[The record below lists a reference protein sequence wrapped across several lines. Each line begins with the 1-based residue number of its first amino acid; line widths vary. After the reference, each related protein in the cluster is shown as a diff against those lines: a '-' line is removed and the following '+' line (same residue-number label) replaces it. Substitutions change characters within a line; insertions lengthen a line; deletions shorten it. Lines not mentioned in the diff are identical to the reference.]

1 MEKTLSYI
9 ELEELLDKIN
19 RKKYGA
25 YKRLLNKTILY
36 RDFKA
41 KFTKIQPDPYAKPSI
56 IECSIPHYLHR
67 LDIRKE
73 YSERIPLT
81 DYIYRKLYNTLRS
94 FHRKCG
100 SGYSCYLGIPR
111 PSPAILLRSAV
122 EIKNT
127 NIVVR
132 FYIGLP
138 SEKRRI
144 NSEKAKVLLL
154 KTLPNIIRKLTDFS
168 KEHDEI
174 REHINI
180 YKDYMFIRAWLET
193 RQAIAFIKENSILPR
208 ESSISDKPLANAI
221 PFTPPKK
228 DLVDILLPGNRKV
241 RGLLIRKGL
250 TLIIGGAYH
259 GKSTLLQAIQQGIY
273 PHIKGD
279 GREYVVTIPSAIAI
293 QAEDGRFIHNVDI
306 SSFIDKL
313 PMNIDTKC
321 FTTKDASGST
331 SMAASVNEAVEIGC
345 KAIIIDEDNSS
356 TNFLFKDHV
365 MQKILKNDP
374 IKPLSQQIRDFI
386 EKTGTSIILVMSSS
400 SIFLDKADTI
410 ILMENY
416 KPRVIDSFRT
426 SHEELIETQYSK
438 PLLRKFLGIKG
449 LVKIKQRGKKLFF
462 KYRDK
467 HVFELDLGYNPRII
481 EEGQV
486 KTIKYIITWLINQR
500 RPKSCKE
507 VIKEIDN
514 MLINKGFKAIANPVP
529 PDLAWVSGIDVV
541 WVLNRIDNAMF
552 KQITIQQ

>member
-1 MEKTLSYI
+1 MEKTLSYM
-9 ELEELLDKIN
+9 ELEELLNKIS
-19 RKKYGA
+19 RKRYGA
-25 YKRLLNKTILY
+25 YKKLLNKTILY

-81 DYIYRKLYNTLRS
+81 DYIYRKLYSILCS
-94 FHRKCG
+94 FRRKCG

-122 EIKNT
+122 EINNT
-127 NIVVR
+127 DIIVR

-154 KTLPNIIRKLTDFS
+154 KTLPNIIHKLADFS

-228 DLVDILLPGNRKV
+228 DLVDILLPGSRKI

-279 GREYVVTIPSAIAI
+279 GREYVVTISSAITI

-313 PMNIDTKC
+313 PMNINTKC

-400 SIFLDKADTI
+400 SIFLNKADTI

-416 KPRVIDSFRT
+416 KPRIIDSFRT
-426 SHEELIETQYSK
+426 SHEEPIETQYSK
-438 PLLRKFLGIKG
+438 PLLRKFSGIKG

-486 KTIKYIITWLINQR
+486 KTIKYVIKWLINRR

-507 VIKEIDN
+507 IIEEIDN
-514 MLINKGFKAIANPVP
+514 MLINVGFKAIANPVP